1 MSEASKLKLNHV
13 EVGFASTLLGA
24 MVFLMSLTYF
34 TNHSD
39 QDIRRYTYEVIS
51 QTIAIFCAVMVF
63 QYINEATDKAMVYF
77 EWDSLPFL
85 VHMTQ
90 MIVWYSALQFHLYY
104 ISFQGAVAL
113 AKHKFAE
120 VEGIHSSQQQ
130 VSVWTALQ
138 SLWGMEHITFSDLH
152 PLDHIEDLQSQM
164 TCWKVLLSH
173 IAGFAAI
180 NAFGTLQQSEPWRKD
195 WQSATIVVI
204 LAALTMLLIQWY
216 FDGQRRKVVESWK
229 AAASVYDDRMEEV
242 YNECFVMWLEEA
254 EEPEDNVLA
263 LTVSFLSVQ
272 AIRFWIAGTLPDVE
286 GLDPWHLETTRSMED
301 VAALFA
307 AGAIFCVG
315 TFALDIYAGRHLE
328 IENGEQEEPRVVQ
341 VAMAACNQAFAWS
354 LYFACKWNLATHV
367 FRDAPEEKML
377 LQLELATAVSLL
389 AFFAIWV
396 LDKLADLEATGD
408 ETDHAI
414 IQVIGGFSILVGF
427 AWEQCFDRAIEVIA
441 FNQEEINHVPPLM
454 SKLLLAAICI
464 CIIIPAWRTWILPM
478 VLREGWRFGFV
489 IDGSDKRWSRVFRS
503 KRWFWLMHRYGIE
516 TVGFKK
522 PPKAANRNQ
531 SHAFQKRR
539 NVKGLFKILTR
550 EKYLQIQNRV
560 HAKESGKP
568 TPTLL
573 YNCYG
578 GLGEPLL
585 NTDLVAVHEAMD
597 ALNRQLLHLSHET
610 AHPVSRQ
617 EMASV
622 SERISK
628 LSTMAAE
635 LGLGLS
641 SEANTAK
648 AGGILVV

>member
-1 MSEASKLKLNHV
+1 MEASKLKLNHV

-34 TNHSD
+34 TNHND

-85 VHMTQ
+85 VHMSQ

-104 ISFQGAVAL
+104 ISFHGAVAL

-120 VEGIHSSQQQ
+120 VDGIHSSQQQ

-180 NAFGTLQQSEPWRKD
+180 NAFGTLQQSEPWRRD
-195 WQSATIVVI
+195 WQSATVVVI

-216 FDGQRRKVVESWK
+216 FDGQRRKVAESWK
-229 AAASVYDDRMEEV
+229 AAASIYDDRMEEV

-286 GLDPWHLETTRSMED
+286 GLDPWDLETTRSLSD
-301 VAALFA
+301 VGALFA
-307 AGAIFCVG
+307 AAAIFCVG

-341 VAMAACNQAFAWS
+341 VSMAACNQAFAWS
-354 LYFACKWNLATHV
+354 LYFGCKWNLATHV
-367 FRDAPEEKML
+367 FQNAPEEKML

-396 LDKLADLEATGD
+396 LDKLADLDATGD

-441 FNQEEINHVPPLM
+441 FNQEEVNHVPPLM

-550 EKYLQIQNRV
+550 EKYLQIQNKI

-585 NTDLVAVHEAMD
+585 NSDLVAVHEAMD
-597 ALNRQLLHLSHET
+597 ALNRQLVHLSHDT

-635 LGLGLS
+635 VGLGLTP
-641 SEANTAK
+641 EANSAK